1 MESARTPSSFGEIRQ
16 DTAGRATFGSSVGVA
31 SATWAADSREWTTIG
46 GQGCVRRRRRPPA
59 FVPSTERPG
68 KRGGLRERAAA
79 SRLLRREGD
88 AWLRKALDRIVEDD
102 HRRPPHAARDAPRP
116 GAQTP

>member
-46 GQGCVRRRRRPPA
+46 GQGMRAATTAPSGVRTVNRAAGKAGA
-59 FVPSTERPG
+59 FVSVPPLRVFCDVKAMHGSERHWI
-68 KRGGLRERAAA
+68 E
-79 SRLLRREGD
+79 
-88 AWLRKALDRIVEDD
+88 
-102 HRRPPHAARDAPRP
+102 
-116 GAQTP
+116 